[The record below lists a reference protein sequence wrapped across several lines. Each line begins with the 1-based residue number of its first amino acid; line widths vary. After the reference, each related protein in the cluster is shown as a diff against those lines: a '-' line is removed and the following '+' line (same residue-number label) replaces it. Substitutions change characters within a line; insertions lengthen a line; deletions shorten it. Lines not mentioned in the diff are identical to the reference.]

1 MSPADFV
8 SQVRSELKRVVWPSQ
23 HETFGMTI
31 AVIVMMIVS
40 MIYFFASDT
49 VLCFILEKIL

>member
-23 HETFGMTI
+23 HETFGMTV
-31 AVIVMMIVS
+31 AVVLMVVAAMV
-40 MIYFFASDT
+40 YFFVSDT
-49 VLCFILEKIL
+49 LVCFVLEKIL